1 MANLKEIRT
10 RIESVNSTKQIT
22 SAMKMVAASK
32 LRKSQ
37 NAIMALRPYA
47 EKFSEIMVAV
57 SKSTSQRDNETTS
70 KEASQQV
77 QSSSFDSQQLERLLL
92 IPVSSNKGL
101 CGVFNA
107 NVIRATINLIKEEYQ
122 ELYDKGNVDILCIG
136 AKVEES
142 LKFKKYAV
150 IGNKNELLD
159 KLTYDNIVPFAEML
173 MQYYNEGKYDRIVFV
188 YNQFKN
194 AATQI
199 LVTEQFLPIRSLQV
213 NESTSQQDN
222 ESMSRDMSHEIQD
235 LDFIFQP
242 NKEEILETMIPKSLK
257 LQVYKILLDSFAS
270 EQGARMISM
279 TQATDNATELLKEL
293 NLTYNKA
300 RQSAIT
306 NELVEIV
313 SGANAIKN

>member
-1 MANLKEIRT
+1 MANLKEVRT

-37 NAIMALRPYA
+37 NAILALRPYA
-47 EKFSEIMVAV
+47 EKFSEMLAQ
-57 SKSTSQRDNETTS
+57 STDNNQQTTVFFENRETE
-70 KEASQQV
+70 KI
-77 QSSSFDSQQLERLLL
+77 L
-92 IPVSSNKGL
+92 IIPLSSNKGL

-107 NVIRATINLIKEEYQ
+107 NVIRSTMNLIKEEYQ
-122 ELYDKGNVDILCIG
+122 ELYDNDRVDILCIG
-136 AKVEES
+136 SKVEET
-142 LKFKKYAV
+142 LKFKKFNV
-150 IGNKNELLD
+150 VGNHNELLD
-159 KLTYDNIVPFAEML
+159 DLTYDNAAVFAERL
-173 MQYYNEGKYDRIVFV
+173 MKDFEDKKYDKIIFV

-199 LVTEQFLPIRSLQV
+199 LVTEQFLPISDQQSAV
-213 NESTSQQDN
+213 SSQQSAGS
-222 ESMSRDMSHEIQD
+222 E
-235 LDFIFQP
+235 FIFQP

-313 SGANAIKN
+313 SGADALKG

>member
-1 MANLKEIRT
+1 MANLKEVRT

-37 NAIMALRPYA
+37 NAITALQPYA
-47 EKFSEIMVAV
+47 EKMEEIMMRV
-57 SKSTSQRDNETTS
+57 SETQTLT
-70 KEASQQV
+70 QTQT
-77 QSSSFDSQQLERLLL
+77 QTGGRTLI

-107 NVIRATINLIKEEYQ
+107 NVIRATINHLQEEYK
-122 ELYDKGNVDILCIG
+122 ELLDSDKVDILCVG
-136 AKVEES
+136 SKVEES
-142 LKFKKYAV
+142 LKFKKYPV
-150 IGNKNELLD
+150 IGNENELLD
-159 KLTYDNIVPFAEML
+159 NLTYNNVIPFAEKL
-173 MQYYNEGKYDRIVFV
+173 MRDFEDKKYDKIVFI

-199 LVTEQFLPIRSLQV
+199 LVTEQFLPIMR
-213 NESTSQQDN
+213 QQDN
-222 ESMSRDMSHEIQD
+222 GQQPTAQKSESESDY
-235 LDFIFQP
+235 IFQP
-242 NKEEILETMIPKSLK
+242 NREDIIDEMIPKSLK
-257 LQVYKILLDSFAS
+257 LKVYKILLNSYTS

-313 SGANAIKN
+313 SGAEALKG